1 MKEKAQSKEKEQ
13 GKKEEPKEEKKE
25 EKAVREVVP
34 RRDARE
40 SDEPEFVENVVA
52 INRTAAVVKGGRR
65 FSFSSLVVVGDA
77 AGKVGFGY
85 GKANE
90 VPFAVAKATSEARNS
105 MVEVSLTGGTIPH
118 ETKGRF
124 GSSKVIM
131 KPARP
136 GTGIMAG
143 GAVRAVME
151 AVGIHDILTKS
162 LGSNNP
168 VNLVKAT
175 MNGLGR
181 LRNRQSVEALRGVSL
196 EEEMQ

>member
-1 MKEKAQSKEKEQ
+1 MEEKAQNEEQSEK
-13 GKKEEPKEEKKE
+13 KEKKE

-34 RRDARE
+34 QGDAAE

-118 ETKGRF
+118 ETEGRF
-124 GSSKVIM
+124 GSSKVVL

-175 MNGLGR
+175 MDGLGK